1 MRFRG
6 PARSMSEEL
15 VEAVGGLTGV
25 QGCHRSTRTGSLLVT
40 FDPNTITADAIAE
53 AVVEHA
59 GIGEKLVDLA
69 RDGAPRASNGQGA
82 FAAGVTQTVSALDQ
96 QLQRKTR
103 GFIGLSGLVPGMLI
117 LWAVRQIA
125 LGRANPLSW
134 TSALWYAHGI
144 FRDYGNHSEG

>member
-1 MRFRG
+1 MT
-6 PARSMSEEL
+6 EEL
-15 VEAVGGLTGV
+15 AEAIGGLTGV
-25 QGCHRSTRTGSLLVT
+25 QGCHRSTRTASLLVT
-40 FDPNTITADAIAE
+40 FDPNTITAEAIAE

-59 GIGEKLVDLA
+59 GIDEKLVDLA
-69 RDGAPRASNGQGA
+69 RNGAPSKWWEGDQRTSKGQGA
-82 FAAGVTQTVSALDQ
+82 FAAGVTETVTALDQ
-96 QLQRKTR
+96 RLQRKTR
-103 GFIGLSGLVPGMLI
+103 GFIGLSGLVPAMLI